1 MMDTQDVGRNRG
13 GAIAALKLIQSKTL
27 VIGIK
32 SDALFPIVEQ
42 EFLAKYIPG
51 ASFQVIDS
59 LYGHDGFLIE
69 SGLMTKAVRLWQKL
83 QRLEVNPMAD
93 FFRVLEAKLTSH
105 EIS

>member
-1 MMDTQDVGRNRG
+1 MMDSQDVGRNRG
-13 GAIAALKLIQSKTL
+13 GVIAALRQIKSKTL

-42 EFLAKYIPG
+42 EFLAKNIPG
-51 ASFQVIDS
+51 ASFQMIDS

-69 SGLMTKAVRLWQKL
+69 SGLMTKAIRLWQKL

-93 FFRVLEAKLTSH
+93 FFKALEVR
-105 EIS
+105 

>member
-1 MMDTQDVGRNRG
+1 MMDSQDVGRNRG
-13 GAIAALKLIQSKTL
+13 GIISALKQIKSNTL

-42 EFLAKYIPG
+42 EFLAKHIPG

-69 SGLMTKAVRLWQKL
+69 SGLMTKAIRLWQKL
-83 QRLEVNPMAD
+83 QLLEVNPMAE
-93 FFRVLEAKLTSH
+93 FFRELELL
-105 EIS
+105 